1 MRKILFTIMS
11 VISLFALVSCA
22 EGDGDKDYG
31 IEKVYIPQ
39 SMADGG
45 ITNIYNVPSGEGE
58 YTYNF
63 SIEEE
68 TVEVF
73 LGVIRSGKQAGE
85 AFTVDVIVNDET
97 TASQA
102 NALGAEVMDPG
113 IYTLPSKVSVEAGT
127 NSKGFNLSLNR
138 AALKAI
144 KDEGAVEKLVLCI
157 ALASPTKYELSEKA
171 SEVTVLVNVGALN
184 L

>member
-1 MRKILFTIMS
+1 MS
-11 VISLFALVSCA
+11 AFSLFALASCA
-22 EGDGDKDYG
+22 EGDGDKLYG
-31 IEKVYIPQ
+31 VEKVYIPQ

-45 ITNIYNVPSGEGE
+45 ITNVYNVPSGDGE

-73 LGVIRSGKQAGE
+73 LGVLRSGKQSGE
-85 AFTVDVIVNDET
+85 AFTVDVVVNNET

-102 NALGAEVMDPG
+102 AALGAEVMASSL
-113 IYTLPSKVSVEAGT
+113 YTLPSKVSVEAGT
-127 NSKGFNLSLNR
+127 NGTTFHLSLNK
-138 AALKAI
+138 AGLKAQAG
-144 KDEGAVEKLVLCI
+144 KKLVLCI
-157 ALASPTKYELSEKA
+157 ALANPTKYELTEGA
-171 SEVTVLVNVGALN
+171 SEVTVLVNVDALK